1 MTDPLVDYHCHLD
14 LYGDHKAVFD
24 AARTS
29 GAEIFAV
36 TTTPLAWARNNELSR
51 GAPNLRIGLGLH
63 PQLIGKPQADL
74 NTFSR
79 LVKDARFIGEVGLDA
94 GPLYYKSLEAQQ
106 STFSEVLR
114 LCAAAGPKILSLHCV
129 RAYKQLFEIIDRHWH
144 DSAGT
149 LVLHWFSGGPSD
161 AKRALDRGCYFSIN
175 PATESS
181 ATGSRVL
188 QNLPVDRLLT
198 ETDGP
203 FTKTSAETP
212 RSPGDV
218 MSAVHFISRV
228 KTMRAVD
235 VQAQVWRNLQKIE
248 AHVGVATADKRITP
262 L

>member
-1 MTDPLVDYHCHLD
+1 MTNPLVDYHCHLD
-14 LYGDHKAVFD
+14 LYGDHEVVFG

-36 TTTPLAWARNNELSR
+36 TTTPLAWARNNELSG

-63 PQLIGKPQADL
+63 PQLIGKPVADL
-74 NTFSR
+74 KVFSE

-94 GPLYYKSLEAQQ
+94 GPIYYKSLEAQKD
-106 STFSEVLR
+106 SFSEVLR
-114 LCAAAGPKILSLHCV
+114 LCAAAAPKILSLHCV
-129 RAYKQLFEIIDRHWH
+129 RAHKQLFDLIDRHWH

-149 LVLHWFSGGPSD
+149 LVLHWFSGGQID
-161 AKRALDRGCYFSIN
+161 AKRALERGCYFSIN

-188 QNLPVDRLLT
+188 EILPIDRLLT

-203 FTKTSAETP
+203 FTTSSPKTP

-218 MSAVHFISRV
+218 MSAVRFIARI
-228 KTMRAVD
+228 KKMRAVD
-235 VQAQVWRNLQKIE
+235 VQAQVWHNLRKIE
-248 AHVGVATADKRITP
+248 AALGI
-262 L
+262 